1 MEGSLGGGV
10 VRLGVIVDLGSDAY
24 AQLEAEGWVLH
35 GCPDGTA
42 GAWSARELPETGPI
56 RIVLASGEPR
66 KIAGLFGVLC
76 GMIGQGRQET
86 LAIVHPLFDEATPAV
101 VEAWLRSAR
110 PDFPVS
116 IESAE

>member
-1 MEGSLGGGV
+1 MQIGV
-10 VRLGVIVDLGSDAY
+10 VVELSEEAY
-24 AQLEAEGWVLH
+24 AQLEPDGWVLH

-42 GAWSARELPETGPI
+42 GAWSSRELPVEGPV
-56 RIVLASGEPR
+56 RIVLKSGEPR

-76 GMIGQGRQET
+76 TMIGVGRQAT
-86 LAIVHPLFDEATPAV
+86 LSIVHPLFDEATPAV

-116 IESAE
+116 LESAD